1 MRVFATITS
10 IQNAKSPK
18 GIVVE
23 KISAIILGVALVICS
38 FILGISADKATK
50 AFRAGERS
58 VVVKGLSEREVQA
71 DVMIMPIRFTRTNN
85 DLNTLYKDLESDS
98 QKILEFL
105 EGLGIDKNDVSFM
118 PPTVNDKLSELY
130 SDNRQVTYRYSGS
143 GRVMLYTKNVE
154 LGRKALANIAQLG
167 LDGIVIRVENYEV
180 RYLYT
185 QLNSIKPPMIEEAT
199 ISAREAALKFAKD
212 SQSTLG
218 KIKKATQGQFSIT
231 NRDENTPHI
240 KNVRVVSTIEYYLE
254 D

>member
-1 MRVFATITS
+1 
-10 IQNAKSPK
+10 
-18 GIVVE
+18 
-23 KISAIILGVALVICS
+23 
-38 FILGISADKATK
+38 
-50 AFRAGERS
+50 
-58 VVVKGLSEREVQA
+58 
-71 DVMIMPIRFTRTNN
+71 
-85 DLNTLYKDLESDS
+85 
-98 QKILEFL
+98 
-105 EGLGIDKNDVSFM
+105 M
-118 PPTVNDKLSELY
+118 PPTVNDKLSDLY
-130 SDNRQVTYRYSGS
+130 SDNRQITYRYSGS

-240 KNVRVVSTIEYYLE
+240 KNIRVVSTIEYYLE